1 MSITRFF
8 ISKSRWEEKLH
19 PRNQLGRFAKKKF
32 RKWREKSVKA
42 KPFNEQTD
50 EYSESHLTVIRDQ
63 ETKRSMLKLL
73 QQEAD
78 KLLIEENIEKTKKFS
93 ITGWIQS
100 RPNARKPREP
110 FTFDSYAEW
119 HEKNRMS
126 LPEGDPLLAIIDPT
140 TRPATT
146 LYKYITQIER
156 LRESIDSDS
165 PVDLSYDSKSNPDAI
180 DDFVI
185 RGFAKS
191 MVVSKVS
198 SRLIDRAKEDKKL
211 ADVLDSIGDPRSA
224 LRQDAFGDHFSE
236 VWALAAR
243 YTGEVRREHNEPDSL
258 AYVHAYDL
266 MRKELDSAGLTTPE
280 ELEQILHDIIQIGGP
295 DVIDRVSAVYEKD
308 SREKAAA
315 FRKLGIRYKSEFM
328 PYDLFRKSDTLYN
341 ETLAG
346 PLIKMFARGDGFPEL
361 EPGKSPVDNFLRQVK
376 WGKDRRDPLQDD
388 ITNAVSVLVELF
400 HDIDA
405 KALEEGDFDQ
415 NGDRVITS
423 GPGSVFYDRIQN
435 NPEIKDLLYRGR
447 VEGAVS
453 TMVQTWAQ
461 SSYHSPLS
469 AILQSRVA
477 KMFGIDDETRKAVLR
492 EIADVGRSSDET
504 LSTVGLADAA
514 GGSSIDYRQDLA
526 DHIVSIGS
534 LDLGNPNTMEA
545 ASLYKGV
552 ADVDTLV
559 DAFAEAVYDET
570 QESLKRQGVESLNV
584 HRGVA
589 LQIIKGDESP
599 VPSKVVISNKDLRR
613 ALAWAEESVAAGND
627 RKEIDREITAN
638 EISYHLPNKYLGQDI
653 VNEIIQTYAGPPH
666 RSLNAPPAELALI
679 VFVQTETE
687 PYPGYETGMDIDNP
701 NFSSSYG
708 ASPNAWRRVLEY
720 VVAGDEGMATEEIK
734 RMIISQFDVTA
745 GLNHGMM
752 DEQSMMSRPAAPEL
766 ANFYEMALVTQKR
779 FTADPKS
786 IQAFREWASKTSV
799 EEAAKKFYDELS
811 QAHFETIAE
820 RSPIISDMFQ
830 KLRESYLEKR
840 PVLDRVDRAR
850 VEQDALRADLQ
861 ESFMRNAEKDPNEAY
876 DETSRLLSTVTDA
889 AQWDTLGD
897 AFEESAAK
905 RDLDRIM
912 NGFDYGI
919 GDFSD
924 VNVVMQPLSSTST
937 AKGVADGFSGAVVL
951 SMDVP
956 REHIFSTSL
965 TGVGALNEKEVV
977 LLGGENVH
985 ASLSGYRVGTSPVFI
1000 EPEGVVKSIFSGVSG
1015 EMVLYI
1021 DGPDDADWIKEV
1033 AVSNHSADTEEQLPP
1048 ATNPALHRKV
1058 RLTGPSAY
1066 LSEDSGTVAKDS
1078 TFERL
1083 HPRGYGGRFGRKL
1096 RHIGP
1101 VGAVGP
1107 NVRKPTVRGVTQRST
1122 SRTEFNVPDLENPP
1136 DGEISAAG
1144 KLEAAT
1150 KVVTKAPGFKT
1161 LKDKD
1166 GKADQ
1171 KGVYAQFM
1179 SNLEAILAVAES
1191 KPGFIERTRQW
1202 YPGANKLAA
1211 KLSNITGH
1219 HRDSVSAV
1227 LAVLSSSMD
1236 WDNNIAN
1243 AEGILEFWD
1252 ADPVMTDEIR
1262 REAALLVI
1270 EMNKNDKGVD
1280 KDPKDWVYLDGYP
1293 DGTRLVSGF
1302 AVDTPKS
1309 RIERAVYFRVWDQ
1322 LEGAKKRGDGVN
1334 KARTVKMMINDD
1346 GDIVPVLDENGLE
1359 KKVNRRYQSSL
1370 NIAKAL
1376 AILDSPTYET
1386 IDIELGDGMKVRSFY
1401 NNIGFPGNRQN
1412 DATIDTHAGSALVG
1426 APYGSTVKR
1435 KEARDPKNPPFISA
1449 LLDYTATG
1457 EGQYVKAMMVQAFRD
1472 IAKAHPE
1479 HFKSAAE
1486 AQSVLWEV
1494 WRERSERQTGWDK
1507 KRKQDVKDVWQA
1519 VDEASEKDRAKMVEK
1534 ATAEMV
1540 KWLKEPV
1547 QETKQKKKKA

>member
-1 MSITRFF
+1 
-8 ISKSRWEEKLH
+8 
-19 PRNQLGRFAKKKF
+19 
-32 RKWREKSVKA
+32 
-42 KPFNEQTD
+42 
-50 EYSESHLTVIRDQ
+50 
-63 ETKRSMLKLL
+63 
-73 QQEAD
+73 
-78 KLLIEENIEKTKKFS
+78 
-93 ITGWIQS
+93 
-100 RPNARKPREP
+100 
-110 FTFDSYAEW
+110 
-119 HEKNRMS
+119 
-126 LPEGDPLLAIIDPT
+126 
-140 TRPATT
+140 
-146 LYKYITQIER
+146 
-156 LRESIDSDS
+156 
-165 PVDLSYDSKSNPDAI
+165 
-180 DDFVI
+180 
-185 RGFAKS
+185 
-191 MVVSKVS
+191 
-198 SRLIDRAKEDKKL
+198 
-211 ADVLDSIGDPRSA
+211 
-224 LRQDAFGDHFSE
+224 
-236 VWALAAR
+236 
-243 YTGEVRREHNEPDSL
+243 
-258 AYVHAYDL
+258 
-266 MRKELDSAGLTTPE
+266 
-280 ELEQILHDIIQIGGP
+280 
-295 DVIDRVSAVYEKD
+295 
-308 SREKAAA
+308 
-315 FRKLGIRYKSEFM
+315 
-328 PYDLFRKSDTLYN
+328 
-341 ETLAG
+341 
-346 PLIKMFARGDGFPEL
+346 
-361 EPGKSPVDNFLRQVK
+361 
-376 WGKDRRDPLQDD
+376 
-388 ITNAVSVLVELF
+388 
-400 HDIDA
+400 
-405 KALEEGDFDQ
+405 
-415 NGDRVITS
+415 
-423 GPGSVFYDRIQN
+423 
-435 NPEIKDLLYRGR
+435 
-447 VEGAVS
+447 
-453 TMVQTWAQ
+453 
-461 SSYHSPLS
+461 
-469 AILQSRVA
+469 
-477 KMFGIDDETRKAVLR
+477 
-492 EIADVGRSSDET
+492 
-504 LSTVGLADAA
+504 
-514 GGSSIDYRQDLA
+514 
-526 DHIVSIGS
+526 
-534 LDLGNPNTMEA
+534 MEA

-552 ADVDTLV
+552 ADVDILI

-570 QESLKRQGVESLNV
+570 QQSLERQGIENLHV

-589 LQIIKGDESP
+589 LQIVKGDESP

-613 ALAWAEESVAAGND
+613 TLTSVEEITAAGED
-627 RKEIDREITAN
+627 MKEVDREIAAS
-638 EISYHLPNKYLGQDI
+638 EIEYFLANKYLGERIVDDI
-653 VNEIIQTYAGPPH
+653 VHTYSIAAKTASVYHNIPP
-666 RSLNAPPAELALI
+666 RELALI
-679 VFVQTETE
+679 AFVEFETDS
-687 PYPGYETGMDIDNP
+687 YPGYTTGSDIDNP
-701 NFSSSYG
+701 DFVSGYG
-708 ASPNAWRRVLEY
+708 VSPNIWRRVLDS
-720 VVAGDEGMATEEIK
+720 VNHGDEEMAVEEIIK
-734 RMIISQFDVTA
+734 LIINQFDSAA
-745 GLNHGMM
+745 GLEHGKM
-752 DEQSMMSRPAAPEL
+752 DRQSMMQSPAASEL
-766 ANFYEMALVTQKR
+766 GTSYEMALVTHKR
-779 FTADPKS
+779 FRPDPKS
-786 IQAFREWASKTSV
+786 IKAFTEWATTTSV
-799 EEAAKKFYDELS
+799 EEAAKQFYSELS
-811 QAHFETIAE
+811 QAQAETISD
-820 RSPIISDMFQ
+820 RSPLVSDAFR
-830 KLRESYLEKR
+830 KLRGGYLNKQ
-840 PVLDRVDRAR
+840 PALDRVHKAR
-850 VEQDALRADLQ
+850 VERDALRADLQ
-861 ESFMRNAEKDPNEAY
+861 ESFMFNGGKDPNEAY
-876 DETSRLLSTVTDA
+876 DETTRLLSTVTDA
-889 AQWDTLGD
+889 AQWDSLGD

-1033 AVSNHSADTEEQLPP
+1033 AMSNHSDDTEEQSLP

-1066 LSEDSGTVAKDS
+1066 LSEDSGTIAKDG

-1083 HPRGYGGRFGRKL
+1083 HPRGFGGRFGRKL

-1107 NVRKPTVRGVTQRST
+1107 NVRKPTVRGVKQRST

-1166 GKADQ
+1166 GKANQ
-1171 KGVYAQFM
+1171 EGVYAQFM
-1179 SNLEAILAVAES
+1179 SNLEAILTVAES

-1219 HRDSVSAV
+1219 HRDAVSAV

-1243 AEGILEFWD
+1243 AGGILEFWH

-1270 EMNKNDKGVD
+1270 ALNKNDKGVN
-1280 KDPKDWVYLDGYP
+1280 KDPKDWVYLDDYP
-1293 DGTRLVSGF
+1293 NGTHLVSGF

-1309 RIERAVYFRVWDQ
+1309 RIERAVYARVWDQ
-1322 LEGAKKRGDGVN
+1322 LEGAKKRDDGVN
-1334 KARTVKMMINDD
+1334 KARTVKMVINAD
-1346 GDIVPVLDENGLE
+1346 GDIVPDLDENGLE
-1359 KKVNRRYQSSL
+1359 KKVNRRYQSSF

-1376 AILDSPTYET
+1376 AILDNPTHET

-1401 NNIGFPGNRQN
+1401 NNIAFPLNRQN

-1479 HFKSAAE
+1479 YFKSASE

-1507 KRKQDVKDVWQA
+1507 KRKQDIKDVWQA
-1519 VDEASEKDRAKMVEK
+1519 VDKASEEDRAKMVEK

-1547 QETKQKKKKA
+1547 HETKKKKKKA